1 MSWNEPTGSGMILIL
16 DDIWYRYLCSTY
28 LGVELSNSML
38 AIGCDHA
45 GYSLKRSLMDSLSSG
60 PYEFVDLGSHS
71 EDPVDYPDIASKMG
85 ELFTKGQVVTGILVC
100 GSGIGIS
107 IAANR
112 FKSIRAALVH
122 DRAAAISARQHND
135 ANVIVFGG
143 RVIDE
148 GLAIECLKIF
158 LKTEFE
164 GGRHQARVLK
174 LS

>member
-1 MSWNEPTGSGMILIL
+1 
-16 DDIWYRYLCSTY
+16 
-28 LGVELSNSML
+28 ML

-122 DRAAAISARQHND
+122 DRVAAISARQHND

-143 RVIDE
+143 RLVDFNIAKDS
-148 GLAIECLKIF
+148 LDMF
-158 LKTEFE
+158 LRTDFD
-164 GGRHQARVLK
+164 GGRHQNRLDK

>member
-1 MSWNEPTGSGMILIL
+1 ME
-16 DDIWYRYLCSTY
+16 
-28 LGVELSNSML
+28 
-38 AIGCDHA
+38 
-45 GYSLKRSLMDSLSSG
+45 SLSTDH
-60 PYEFVDLGSHS
+60 YELIDLGSHG

-85 ELFTKGQVVTGILVC
+85 KLFMKGQVEKGILVC

-122 DRAAAISARQHND
+122 DQTAAGSARQHND

-143 RVIDE
+143 RVIDA
-148 GLAIECLKIF
+148 GLAIECLNIF
-158 LKTEFE
+158 LETEFE

-174 LS
+174 LGQ

>member
-1 MSWNEPTGSGMILIL
+1 M
-16 DDIWYRYLCSTY
+16 
-28 LGVELSNSML
+28 SNSRL

-45 GYSLKRSLMDSLSSG
+45 GYSLKRSLIDSLSSDG
-60 PYEFVDLGSHS
+60 YEFIDLVAYG
-71 EDPVDYPDIASKMG
+71 EDPVDYPDIANMMG
-85 ELFTKGQVVTGILVC
+85 ELFMKGQVFKGILVC

-122 DRAAAISARQHND
+122 DQAAASSARQHND

-148 GLAIECLKIF
+148 SLAIGCLKIF
-158 LKTEFE
+158 LKTDFE
-164 GGRHQARVLK
+164 GDRHQARVLK
-174 LS
+174 LGQ